1 MSDAPNSRSGL
12 SVATVNT
19 QLAEKRIAMAPA
31 TRKSKAF
38 QTLTNLSA
46 VPLVACHV
54 DAVYPLHEIQ
64 FGLVH
69 KAHSKPSSASA
80 V

>member
-1 MSDAPNSRSGL
+1 ML
-12 SVATVNT
+12 SLDVISP
-19 QLAEKRIAMAPA
+19 QLAEERNAMAPA

>member
-1 MSDAPNSRSGL
+1 ML
-12 SVATVNT
+12 SLDVGSP

-31 TRKSKAF
+31 NRKSKAF
-38 QTLTNLSA
+38 QTITNLSA
-46 VPLVACHV
+46 VPLGACHV
-54 DAVYPLHEIQ
+54 DGVYPLHEIQ
-64 FGLVH
+64 FGVFH